1 VRALLDV
8 NVLIALFD
16 ADHVFHERAHAW
28 WETNAAPGWASSPI
42 TENGMV
48 RIMSNLTYS
57 ERMQLAPADLI
68 DRLRTFAE
76 GTNHEFWHD
85 DVSLR
90 DQTAFRTDRLH
101 GARALTDIY
110 LLALACRHGGRLATF
125 DEHISLS
132 AVQSA
137 TAENLCVI

>member
-1 VRALLDV
+1 MRALLDV

-28 WETNAAPGWASSPI
+28 WETNAAAGWASSAI

-48 RIMSNLTYS
+48 RIMSNANYS
-57 ERMQLAPADLI
+57 ERIQLAPPDLI

-76 GTNHEFWHD
+76 GTDHEFWHD
-85 DVSLR
+85 DLSLL
-90 DQTAFRTDRLH
+90 DQTAFCADRLH
-101 GARALTDIY
+101 GSRALTDIY
-110 LLALACRHGGRLATF
+110 LLALAFRHGGRLATF
-125 DEHISLS
+125 DERIPLS
-132 AVQSA
+132 AARSA